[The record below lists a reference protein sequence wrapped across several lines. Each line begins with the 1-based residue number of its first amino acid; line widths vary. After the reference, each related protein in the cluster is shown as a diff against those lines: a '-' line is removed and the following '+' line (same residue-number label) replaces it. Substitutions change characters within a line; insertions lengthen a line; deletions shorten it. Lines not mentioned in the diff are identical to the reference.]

1 MDESRGPHQT
11 WVGPQPASTETLPVP
26 PPSHTNYAPR
36 PNLASPGER
45 VVLDATELSIFF
57 QSMQCPISVWEVA
70 AEKRADVGRMTV
82 GLLILLTIVYRPPAF
97 LFLHPFD
104 LIGTSM
110 EVTAHHHI

>member
-45 VVLDATELSIFF
+45 VVLDATEISSF
-57 QSMQCPISVWEVA
+57 SNQCNVPSVS
-70 AEKRADVGRMTV
+70 GRLQQKSEQMLE
-82 GLLILLTIVYRPPAF
+82 G
-97 LFLHPFD
+97 
-104 LIGTSM
+104 
-110 EVTAHHHI
+110 

>member
-45 VVLDATELSIFF
+45 VVLDATEMSSFFSINAM
-57 QSMQCPISVWEVA
+57 SHQCLGGCSRKASRCWKDDGGA
-70 AEKRADVGRMTV
+70 ADSIDHC
-82 GLLILLTIVYRPPAF
+82 L
-97 LFLHPFD
+97 
-104 LIGTSM
+104 
-110 EVTAHHHI
+110 

>member
-57 QSMQCPISVWEVA
+57 QCLLSRCCSVTTLVQI
-70 AEKRADVGRMTV
+70 KVDVV
-82 GLLILLTIVYRPPAF
+82 NILIKNSKTYEL
-97 LFLHPFD
+97 
-104 LIGTSM
+104 
-110 EVTAHHHI
+110 